1 MKNKLFY
8 LISVACFLSYTGTFT
23 SCVNGVDDEY
33 LEQKFTDD
41 GETNKEKG
49 GEEIPDLNGD
59 YSIEGDFDLEL
70 TCNGEVLEGKKVILT
85 TDEKNE
91 TASITFT
98 GAQIDLETPIASAI
112 PGGTGGLVMGWGLK
126 YTSYSLVPG
135 EKEITINDVP
145 LYKRGSSYYFEGSLT
160 QPTYTINYT
169 GAIGDEKMTVN
180 MNYELANQTLA
191 GTWMTAPNARP
202 SGDNTTV
209 CSPLWFDLDSNIK
222 VTMGQISIANIT
234 EYPMN
239 GIFSLISG
247 PMSKFIM
254 KQLGIDEELEIIVR
268 NLLESVTAEPNGGM
282 FASYSYGDDLTK
294 PGPYSTNMP
303 HNAVRY
309 YYDPIT
315 PDSRIYMEINGGFL
329 IEMIKSLASA
339 ATTTSRSNPTTRDL
353 RDTAKELIAALVP
366 VLEKGIP
373 CDYTLD
379 NNNNL
384 TINID
389 GILLRDVLSK
399 LMDVANS
406 PDAASF
412 VDELLAQVGDYAPNI
427 KLLFSTLPYA
437 LKYHDANE
445 YDKETHIPLDPTGEC
460 GYVKLGLKFVK
471 AAN

>member
-126 YTSYSLVPG
+126 YTSYSPVPG

-254 KQLGIDEELEIIVR
+254 KQLGID
-268 NLLESVTAEPNGGM
+268 
-282 FASYSYGDDLTK
+282 
-294 PGPYSTNMP
+294 
-303 HNAVRY
+303 
-309 YYDPIT
+309 
-315 PDSRIYMEINGGFL
+315 
-329 IEMIKSLASA
+329 
-339 ATTTSRSNPTTRDL
+339 
-353 RDTAKELIAALVP
+353 
-366 VLEKGIP
+366 
-373 CDYTLD
+373 
-379 NNNNL
+379 
-384 TINID
+384 
-389 GILLRDVLSK
+389 
-399 LMDVANS
+399 
-406 PDAASF
+406 
-412 VDELLAQVGDYAPNI
+412 
-427 KLLFSTLPYA
+427 
-437 LKYHDANE
+437 
-445 YDKETHIPLDPTGEC
+445 
-460 GYVKLGLKFVK
+460 
-471 AAN
+471 

>member
-1 MKNKLFY
+1 M
-8 LISVACFLSYTGTFT
+8 
-23 SCVNGVDDEY
+23 
-33 LEQKFTDD
+33 
-41 GETNKEKG
+41 
-49 GEEIPDLNGD
+49 
-59 YSIEGDFDLEL
+59 
-70 TCNGEVLEGKKVILT
+70 
-85 TDEKNE
+85 
-91 TASITFT
+91 
-98 GAQIDLETPIASAI
+98 
-112 PGGTGGLVMGWGLK
+112 
-126 YTSYSLVPG
+126 
-135 EKEITINDVP
+135 
-145 LYKRGSSYYFEGSLT
+145 
-160 QPTYTINYT
+160 
-169 GAIGDEKMTVN
+169 
-180 MNYELANQTLA
+180 
-191 GTWMTAPNARP
+191 
-202 SGDNTTV
+202 
-209 CSPLWFDLDSNIK
+209 
-222 VTMGQISIANIT
+222 
-234 EYPMN
+234 
-239 GIFSLISG
+239 
-247 PMSKFIM
+247 
-254 KQLGIDEELEIIVR
+254 
-268 NLLESVTAEPNGGM
+268 ESVTAEPNGGM